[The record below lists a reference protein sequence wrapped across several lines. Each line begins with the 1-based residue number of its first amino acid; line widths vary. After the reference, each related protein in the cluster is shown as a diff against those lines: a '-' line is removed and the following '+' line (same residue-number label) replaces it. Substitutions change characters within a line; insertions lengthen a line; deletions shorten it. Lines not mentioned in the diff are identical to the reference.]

1 MQKPNGLASQAYQH
15 MRNAILGGELA
26 PGAVL
31 LENHLAEKL
40 GMSRTPIR
48 EALQFLARDGIV
60 ESVPSRGYLV
70 PRMSLADLR
79 ELYELRESLE
89 GLAARCATLRVSD
102 TDIEALERLYG
113 QYENARD
120 WEASIQLGAEF
131 HSKIISLACNTRLA
145 TILDSLKA
153 QITMTRRTQLHAVRG
168 RRDEAV
174 CEHRA
179 ILDAIKR
186 RDPDAAEQS
195 ARAHVRISYDAT
207 LRGFHSEIQL

>member
-15 MRNAILGGELA
+15 MRNEILAGELA

-31 LENHLAEKL
+31 YENHLAEKL

-60 ESVPSRGYLV
+60 EIVPSRGYLV

-89 GLAARCATLRVSD
+89 GLAARCATLHVSD
-102 TDIEALERLYG
+102 SDIEELERLHE
-113 QYENARD
+113 QYEHAQDR
-120 WEASIQLGAEF
+120 EASIQLGAEF
-131 HSKIISLACNTRLA
+131 HNKILSLACNTRLA
-145 TILDSLKA
+145 TFLDSLKA
-153 QITMTRRTQLHAVRG
+153 QITMTRRAQRAVRG
-168 RRDEAV
+168 RRDESV
-174 CEHRA
+174 LEHRA

-186 RDPDAAEQS
+186 RDPDAAEQC

-207 LRGFHSEIQL
+207 LRGFHSEMRL